1 MKDNVPELF
10 GKMLMALEM
19 VENCKE
25 LIWFIPEVRTNLV
38 YAKSHPKSPADVI
51 AIEGRITI
59 RNGLPFAAGKPKFGA
74 SSHMARF
81 IIELNK
87 AEATIRSGINFVS
100 SPEIEQFL
108 VEYCQEKDWAL
119 SIVNRGNE
127 PDSAKEKEG
136 ASMSWKVAEGIR
148 TSGGKPFKIYCENG
162 AIGKEDVGVIVG
174 ADPIQVVNE
183 FIELVKSFLAKKQS
197 LPKIGKLDLTE
208 FETFIL
214 KRLGKPDN
222 SILVPPLTGVDAGV
236 IDIGNNQVLIVAE
249 DPIFQVPKQSP
260 EMFGWY
266 TVHIGASDVAVMGVK
281 PKYLTYTLLMPPNT
295 SAQEFEIIVDSIHRA
310 ALELEISIIGG
321 HTGYYPVGASPL
333 IGGITVFAIADKT
346 KYITPA
352 GAQPNDAVIL
362 TKGPAIEAAA
372 LLAGLYE
379 SELSKK
385 YDRSLVNQAKSL
397 CNQITVV
404 KDALTAMEAGGV
416 TAMHD
421 ATEGGVLG
429 GLFEVANASKVG
441 MELDETLIIYPE
453 EVQMV
458 CEFLSLDPLTA
469 ISEGSL
475 IITAAPEAV
484 KNIIHRLN
492 AVGIQ
497 SSIIGKVVSDTKK
510 RIIKRRN
517 GNIIPLEIQSD
528 PFWPAFF
535 KGI

>member
-1 MKDNVPELF
+1 MT
-10 GKMLMALEM
+10 G
-19 VENCKE
+19 
-25 LIWFIPEVRTNLV
+25 LI
-38 YAKSHPKSPADVI
+38 S
-51 AIEGRITI
+51 
-59 RNGLPFAAGKPKFGA
+59 
-74 SSHMARF
+74 
-81 IIELNK
+81 
-87 AEATIRSGINFVS
+87 NF
-100 SPEIEQFL
+100 L
-108 VEYCQEKDWAL
+108 D
-119 SIVNRGNE
+119 
-127 PDSAKEKEG
+127 
-136 ASMSWKVAEGIR
+136 
-148 TSGGKPFKIYCENG
+148 
-162 AIGKEDVGVIVG
+162 
-174 ADPIQVVNE
+174 QVVNE

-214 KRLGKPDN
+214 KRLGKPDK
-222 SILVPPLTGVDAGV
+222 SIIVPPLTGVDAGV

-266 TVHIGASDVAVMGVK
+266 TVHIGASDVAVLGVK

-295 SAQEFEIIVDSIHRA
+295 STQNFEIIVDSIHRA
-310 ALELEISIIGG
+310 AVELDLSIVGG

-333 IGGITVFAIADKT
+333 IGGITVFAIADKDN
-346 KYITPA
+346 YVTPA
-352 GAQPNDAVIL
+352 GAQPNDVVIL
-362 TKGPAIEAAA
+362 TKGPAIEATA

-379 SELSKK
+379 PEMRK
-385 YDRSLVNQAKSL
+385 YYPGRLIDKAKSL
-397 CNQITVV
+397 SRQITVV
-404 KDALTAMEAGGV
+404 QDALTAMETGGV

-458 CEFLSLDPLTA
+458 CDFLHIDPLTA

-475 IITAAPEAV
+475 IITAASKSAQ
-484 KNIIHRLN
+484 KIIKQLN

-497 SSIIGKVVSDTKK
+497 SSIIGNVVNNTQK

-517 GNIIPLEIQSD
+517 GNIIPLEIQAD

-535 KGI
+535 KGIQ